1 MPAVAFITHGPPP
14 FTRAVRLP
22 PIPEECH
29 LKHWRRTLFPL
40 AAGLLAAATSHA
52 RPVCTVVAD
61 AATGQ
66 VLVQQGDCA
75 TRVTP
80 ASTFKIAISLMGF
93 DAGVLKDAHTPTL
106 EFHTGYPDWGG
117 APWREPT
124 DPARWMKLSVFW
136 YSQQVTQALGQAR
149 FQQYTSAFG
158 YGNADAT
165 SPQGELNGV
174 MGAWVNSSLRI
185 SPLEQVGFM
194 RKIANRTLPV
204 SAHAY
209 DMTERITLIDTQ
221 PGGWIVHGKTGTG
234 SPGRKY
240 DASHAYGWF
249 VGWAA
254 KGPRTLAFA
263 YLIQDDERQTP
274 NAGLRARDTFL
285 ATLPALAEPGRPQ

>member
-1 MPAVAFITHGPPP
+1 M
-14 FTRAVRLP
+14 
-22 PIPEECH
+22 
-29 LKHWRRTLFPL
+29 KHWRRALFTLV
-40 AAGLLAAATSHA
+40 AGLLAAATSHA
-52 RPVCTVVAD
+52 HPVCTVVAD

-66 VLVQQGDCA
+66 MLVQQGDCA

-80 ASTFKIAISLMGF
+80 ASTFKVAISLMGF

-209 DMTERITLIDTQ
+209 DMTERITLIDTR

>member
-1 MPAVAFITHGPPP
+1 M
-14 FTRAVRLP
+14 
-22 PIPEECH
+22 
-29 LKHWRRTLFPL
+29 LKPLQRMLFAL
-40 AAGLLAAATSHA
+40 AAGALAATAAHA
-52 RPVCTVVAD
+52 KPLCTIVAD

-66 VLVQQGDCA
+66 VLMQQGDCA

-93 DAGVLKDAHTPTL
+93 DAGVLKDEHTPAL
-106 EFHTGYPDWGG
+106 PYRDGYPDWGG

-136 YSQQVTQALGQAR
+136 YSQQVTQAFGQAR
-149 FQQYTSAFG
+149 FQQYTTAFD

-165 SPQGELNGV
+165 SLQGELNGV
-174 MGAWVNSSLRI
+174 MGAWVNASLRI

-249 VGWAA
+249 VGWAT

-263 YLIQDDERQTP
+263 YLIQDDKPQRP
-274 NAGLRARDTFL
+274 NAGMRSRDAFL
-285 ATLPALAEPGRPQ
+285 DALPALADSAQPQ